1 MTSRSVTGLP
11 TDSRTIYVRLRY
23 LLSGSWK
30 HTDYQF
36 TAANLVPELV
46 VPTPGTVLP
55 GADVTFVW
63 TSNGAPVTWWVLDVG
78 TAPGL
83 SNLHYSGLLLSGVL
97 SRTVT
102 GLPTDGS
109 TIYVRLRYVV
119 SGAWKSQM
127 FEYTAATSP

>member
-23 LLSGSWK
+23 VLSGSWQY
-30 HTDYQF
+30 TDYQF
-36 TAANLVPELV
+36 TAAELVPDLV

-55 GADVTFVW
+55 GADVTFEW
-63 TSNGAPVTWWVLDVG
+63 TSNGAPVIRWILDVG
-78 TAPGL
+78 TSPGS
-83 SNLHYSGLLLSGVL
+83 SNLHYSGTLLSSVL

-109 TIYVRLRYVV
+109 SIYVRLRYVL
-119 SGAWKSQM
+119 SGAWRSQI